1 MGGGT
6 VAFLYRRDAPE
17 DPGAE
22 LRRLMRVEDV
32 IVAPGVYNPAVALL
46 AERMGFKA
54 LYLSGAA
61 LTGSLAM
68 PDLGLIT
75 LTELAWM
82 TRYITRV
89 VRAPLIVDADTGFGE
104 AINVE
109 RTVREL
115 EEAGAAAI
123 QIEDQEL
130 PKKCGHLSG
139 KRLIPAEEMVKK
151 IIAAVEARRR
161 ETVIIARTDARGV
174 DGLEEAIWRA
184 NLYVEAGA
192 DVIFPE
198 ALTSLEEFREFA
210 RRVKAP
216 LLANMTEFGKTPYIT
231 VDEFREAGYK
241 IVIFPVTTF
250 RASMRA
256 SMEVLREI
264 MERGTQKHILDRLM
278 TRREFYELI
287 GYYQYE
293 ERDREIASKA
303 EELLARLSGGKK
315 GFQE

>member
-1 MGGGT
+1 
-6 VAFLYRRDAPE
+6 VAFLYRRPLE

-22 LRRLMRVEDV
+22 LRRLLKTEEI
-32 IVAPGVYNPAVALL
+32 IVAPGVFNPAVALL

-54 LYLSGAA
+54 VYLSGAA

-68 PDLGLIT
+68 PDLGVIT
-75 LTELAWM
+75 LTELATF
-82 TRYITRV
+82 TRYIARV
-89 VRAPLIVDADTGFGE
+89 VRIPVIVDADTGFGE

-115 EEAGAAAI
+115 EDAGAAAI
-123 QIEDQEL
+123 QIEDQVL
-130 PKKCGHLSG
+130 PKKCGHLAG
-139 KRLIPAEEMVKK
+139 KQLVSPEDMVKK
-151 IIAAVEARRR
+151 IIAAVESRRK

-174 DGLEEAIWRA
+174 EGLEAAIERA
-184 NLYVEAGA
+184 QMYVEAGA

-198 ALTSLEEFREFA
+198 ALQSLEEFREFA

-250 RASMRA
+250 RASMKA
-256 SMEVLREI
+256 SQEVLREI
-264 MERGTQKHILDRLM
+264 AERGTQKHILDRLM
-278 TRREFYELI
+278 TRKEFYDLI
-287 GYYQYE
+287 GYYEYE
-293 ERDREIASKA
+293 ERDREIDLKA
-303 EELLARLSGGKK
+303 RRILESRRA
-315 GFQE
+315 